1 MEGPE
6 QPWLLVPGF
15 TGVSEK
21 EGAMAKGR
29 TSRST
34 AFCTQKK
41 ENRFREGPG
50 FTQDAQPSQTLHPGR
65 AGGGAEERRRQW

>member
-1 MEGPE
+1 
-6 QPWLLVPGF
+6 
-15 TGVSEK
+15 
-21 EGAMAKGR
+21 MAKGR

-50 FTQDAQPSQTLHPGR
+50 FTQGAQPSRTLHPGR